1 MVYITDHYNAI
12 SIDKL
17 PSKPKTGRDSWYF
30 INSLLCKPSFSS
42 ITKTLLFSLKTQ
54 KSNHSSAIYK

>member
-12 SIDKL
+12 SIERL

-30 INSLLCKPSFSS
+30 INSLLCKPGFSL
-42 ITKTLLFSLKTQ
+42 ITKTLLF
-54 KSNHSSAIYK
+54 H